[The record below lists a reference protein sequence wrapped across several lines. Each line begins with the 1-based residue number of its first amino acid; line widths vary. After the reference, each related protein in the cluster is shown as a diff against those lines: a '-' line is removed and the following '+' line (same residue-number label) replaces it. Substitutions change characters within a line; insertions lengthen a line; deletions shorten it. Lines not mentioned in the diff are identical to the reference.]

1 MRKFS
6 NVVVGILAAIV
17 CALITYITRDS
28 SRQNFIF
35 NLAFLAVMMLIML
48 VSYFAGFFRLTQTRV
63 GLDRAT
69 RKLKAIASNGGTMA
83 SITSPGSTPFEVRFL
98 DAHYQDYLTYLHK
111 TNSPTDI
118 GDYIGEF
125 EINSYT
131 HRRMLE
137 MVPDLMTSLG
147 ILGTFVG
154 LILGL
159 RGFNPTSYE
168 AMSSSVEVLI
178 DGIKVAFVTSIYGL
192 TLSMAFS
199 YWLRGSLSKVSE
211 SLDRFLDTY
220 YTTAVPPT
228 DATATNHIIANQNAQ
243 TRLMSQMQKD
253 LAEQLSTSISNNISP
268 MVAHLD
274 KTMDDFSQ
282 TVTMQQE
289 QLLENIAQ
297 KIARTMQ
304 KEFFSEFLEM
314 RKVMAETNRAQE
326 EHLQFMQNCER
337 KYQQDLLSSTGKMTR
352 TMEQSADVVSGF
364 FDAVRAQED
373 ELSRFVSSMRTAI
386 DDMARVNET
395 NLRMTEQ
402 MEQLT
407 VLNGDISRQMTEL
420 AELSERYTRSLASV
434 QANNS
439 DIADGISSMND
450 ANIRM
455 SDKIA
460 KMNDLTVSALTEA
473 QKNQSDYL
481 KAADEY
487 YKSINSAAST
497 LLRETQTQQENLREF
512 TEYMTQVLSHI
523 NDVSQAAA
531 SSSAELNL
539 RMDTLQKGMPAGGNG
554 ASYEQ
559 MQRVIEL
566 LEAEAAR
573 KDSGAGTADQE
584 SDLEDVD
591 LIEEEEMDLR
601 ETQAKKKRRGF
612 WRR

>member
-1 MRKFS
+1 
-6 NVVVGILAAIV
+6 
-17 CALITYITRDS
+17 
-28 SRQNFIF
+28 
-35 NLAFLAVMMLIML
+35 
-48 VSYFAGFFRLTQTRV
+48 
-63 GLDRAT
+63 
-69 RKLKAIASNGGTMA
+69 
-83 SITSPGSTPFEVRFL
+83 
-98 DAHYQDYLTYLHK
+98 
-111 TNSPTDI
+111 
-118 GDYIGEF
+118 
-125 EINSYT
+125 
-131 HRRMLE
+131 
-137 MVPDLMTSLG
+137 
-147 ILGTFVG
+147 
-154 LILGL
+154 
-159 RGFNPTSYE
+159 
-168 AMSSSVEVLI
+168 
-178 DGIKVAFVTSIYGL
+178 
-192 TLSMAFS
+192 
-199 YWLRGSLSKVSE
+199 
-211 SLDRFLDTY
+211 
-220 YTTAVPPT
+220 
-228 DATATNHIIANQNAQ
+228 
-243 TRLMSQMQKD
+243 
-253 LAEQLSTSISNNISP
+253 
-268 MVAHLD
+268 
-274 KTMDDFSQ
+274 
-282 TVTMQQE
+282 
-289 QLLENIAQ
+289 
-297 KIARTMQ
+297 
-304 KEFFSEFLEM
+304 
-314 RKVMAETNRAQE
+314 
-326 EHLQFMQNCER
+326 
-337 KYQQDLLSSTGKMTR
+337 
-352 TMEQSADVVSGF
+352 
-364 FDAVRAQED
+364 
-373 ELSRFVSSMRTAI
+373 
-386 DDMARVNET
+386 
-395 NLRMTEQ
+395 
-402 MEQLT
+402 
-407 VLNGDISRQMTEL
+407 MTEL

-439 DIADGISSMND
+439 DLADGISSMNE

>member
-1 MRKFS
+1 
-6 NVVVGILAAIV
+6 
-17 CALITYITRDS
+17 
-28 SRQNFIF
+28 
-35 NLAFLAVMMLIML
+35 
-48 VSYFAGFFRLTQTRV
+48 
-63 GLDRAT
+63 
-69 RKLKAIASNGGTMA
+69 
-83 SITSPGSTPFEVRFL
+83 
-98 DAHYQDYLTYLHK
+98 
-111 TNSPTDI
+111 
-118 GDYIGEF
+118 
-125 EINSYT
+125 
-131 HRRMLE
+131 
-137 MVPDLMTSLG
+137 
-147 ILGTFVG
+147 
-154 LILGL
+154 
-159 RGFNPTSYE
+159 
-168 AMSSSVEVLI
+168 
-178 DGIKVAFVTSIYGL
+178 
-192 TLSMAFS
+192 
-199 YWLRGSLSKVSE
+199 
-211 SLDRFLDTY
+211 
-220 YTTAVPPT
+220 
-228 DATATNHIIANQNAQ
+228 
-243 TRLMSQMQKD
+243 
-253 LAEQLSTSISNNISP
+253 
-268 MVAHLD
+268 
-274 KTMDDFSQ
+274 
-282 TVTMQQE
+282 
-289 QLLENIAQ
+289 
-297 KIARTMQ
+297 
-304 KEFFSEFLEM
+304 
-314 RKVMAETNRAQE
+314 
-326 EHLQFMQNCER
+326 
-337 KYQQDLLSSTGKMTR
+337 
-352 TMEQSADVVSGF
+352 
-364 FDAVRAQED
+364 
-373 ELSRFVSSMRTAI
+373 
-386 DDMARVNET
+386 
-395 NLRMTEQ
+395 
-402 MEQLT
+402 
-407 VLNGDISRQMTEL
+407 MTEL

-434 QANNS
+434 QASNS
-439 DIADGISSMND
+439 DLADGISSMND